1 MSNYILHLLP
11 IVVPITI
18 VEPPRAGSAAS
29 VLEIVVGRAGSSF
42 RDHKLGGDVG
52 AGNAR
57 VKIDLYVSGSAASG
71 SATSGSATTTEI
83 IGDGIASRGRRG
95 GTSTAGVALAGH
107 GTADGGGNDD
117 GDQEEGAEDVPLL
130 VGARSSPDGA
140 LLVCLDCYLLR
151 GLLLVFL

>member
-52 AGNAR
+52 AGNAC
-57 VKIDLYVSGSAASG
+57 DLYVSG

-83 IGDGIASRGRRG
+83 IGDGTASRGRRG

-107 GTADGGGNDD
+107 GTTDGGGNDD

>member
-11 IVVPITI
+11 IIVPITI

-42 RDHKLGGDVG
+42 RDHKLGGEVA

-57 VKIDLYVSGSAASG
+57 VKIDLYVSG

-83 IGDGIASRGRRG
+83 IGDGTASRGRRG

>member
-11 IVVPITI
+11 IIVPITI

-42 RDHKLGGDVG
+42 RDHKLGGEVA

-57 VKIDLYVSGSAASG
+57 DLCVSGSAASG
-71 SATSGSATTTEI
+71 RSTSGSATTTEI

-107 GTADGGGNDD
+107 GTTDGGGNDD

>member
-42 RDHKLGGDVG
+42 RDHELGGDVG

-57 VKIDLYVSGSAASG
+57 DLCVSGSAASG
-71 SATSGSATTTEI
+71 RSTSGSATTTEI